1 MWQELPQRRQSAE
14 ERGQVSGTADRAGV
28 REKAALRRAVASL
41 ILTQMIGWGSIF
53 HVPAVLDAHISAG
66 TGISQEYVFGGLTLM
81 LLIAA
86 VLAAPVGRALER
98 DGSRRWMAIGSLTT
112 AAGLCALA
120 AAEGPVL
127 FLVAWILFGAAMPI
141 ALTQAASTA
150 IVQIAPGRARQAI
163 AILLL
168 VTGFSSTLNWPS
180 LMGLADALTWRGA
193 VLAYAA
199 ANILVCLPL
208 HLWSLPGP
216 EALLRDMRQGASGVE
231 SPAPPPMP
239 VRGAYSL
246 AAITFALGGMLTWGL
261 PLHMVGIL
269 TGFGHTEKAA
279 VVIGGLFGPGQVLA
293 RGFEMAGGKRV
304 DILTIGVVAAVL
316 MLIGLGSLLAWG
328 ELTAGAVAFSVAYGL
343 SAGLISIVRAIAPLR
358 LFGAEAYARV
368 LGRLNVPQ
376 NIAFAMTPFGFAVI
390 RESWGARALVE
401 VSLGLGLLCLVST
414 ALLHRRVMAAER
426 RAETLNA
433 GR

>member
-1 MWQELPQRRQSAE
+1 MRAE
-14 ERGQVSGTADRAGV
+14 EDGQVSGTADRASV
-28 REKAALRRAVASL
+28 RETAALRRGVLSL
-41 ILTQMIGWGSIF
+41 IITQIVGWGSIF
-53 HVPAVLDAHISAG
+53 HVPAVLYAHISAG

-98 DGSRRWMAIGSLTT
+98 DGSRRWMAIGSVTT
-112 AAGLCALA
+112 ALGLCALA
-120 AAEGPVL
+120 AAQGPFL
-127 FLVAWILFGAAMPI
+127 FLVAWLLFGIAMPI

-168 VTGFSSTLNWPS
+168 VTGFSSTLNWPTLLFLS
-180 LMGLADALTWRGA
+180 DALTWRGA
-193 VLAYAA
+193 ALTYAVANLA
-199 ANILVCLPL
+199 ICLPL
-208 HLWSLPGP
+208 HLWSLPGR
-216 EALLRDMRQGASGVE
+216 EALLKDIARPRPVSE
-231 SPAPPPMP
+231 TTPPPIHVP
-239 VRGAYSL
+239 GAYWL

-269 TGFGHTEKAA
+269 TGFGHTETAA
-279 VVIGGLFGPGQVLA
+279 VAIGGLFGPGQVLA
-293 RGFEMAGGKRV
+293 RAFEMAGGKRV

-316 MLIGLGSLLAWG
+316 MLIGLGTLLSLG
-328 ELTAGAVAFSVAYGL
+328 ELRSGAIAFSIAYGL

-358 LFGAEAYARV
+358 LFGVAAYARV

-376 NIAFAMTPFGFAVI
+376 NIAFAATPFGFAVI
-390 RESWGARALVE
+390 RENWGARALVE
-401 VSLGLGLLCLVST
+401 VSLGLALLCLVST
-414 ALLHRRVMAAER
+414 TLLSRRVMVAER
-426 RAETLNA
+426 RAQALSA